1 MIVYSQHFCTKYL
14 LLIFAKCIVLQ
25 NRTLHAF
32 ILVKNVYIKPK
43 FFRLASEGIKFGLSI
58 TQFVGFLIKKVAVKC
73 WHKYI
78 AKNRSLKSFE
88 TILMNRVYCEKPS
101 NIFLFYISFVSDFF
115 SYVNIFQL
123 RQPPVELQICN

>member
-32 ILVKNVYIKPK
+32 ILVKNVYLSQS
-43 FFRLASEGIKFGLSI
+43 FLRLASEEFGLSI
-58 TQFVGFLIKKVAVKC
+58 MQFVGFLIKKVAVKC

-101 NIFLFYISFVSDFF
+101 NIFLFYINVSDFF